1 MSPVEFPVG
10 KMSNSNTLILLMVL
24 ALTASSLWSA
34 AYVTMAVSYTVLAI
48 FGVVYAGAI
57 TLSFFVIGWVR
68 ER

>member
-1 MSPVEFPVG
+1 
-10 KMSNSNTLILLMVL
+10 MSNSNTLILFMVF

-48 FGVVYAGAI
+48 FGAVYAGAI
-57 TLSFFVIGWVR
+57 ALSLLVIGWVR

>member
-57 TLSFFVIGWVR
+57 TMSFLVIGWVR

>member
-1 MSPVEFPVG
+1 MLPVG

-24 ALTASSLWSA
+24 ALMASSLWSA

-57 TLSFFVIGWVR
+57 TLSLLVIGWVK

>member
-1 MSPVEFPVG
+1 
-10 KMSNSNTLILLMVL
+10 MSNSNTLILLMVL

>member
-1 MSPVEFPVG
+1 
-10 KMSNSNTLILLMVL
+10 MVL

-34 AYVTMAVSYTVLAI
+34 AYVTMALSYTVLAI

-57 TLSFFVIGWVR
+57 ALSFLVIGWVK